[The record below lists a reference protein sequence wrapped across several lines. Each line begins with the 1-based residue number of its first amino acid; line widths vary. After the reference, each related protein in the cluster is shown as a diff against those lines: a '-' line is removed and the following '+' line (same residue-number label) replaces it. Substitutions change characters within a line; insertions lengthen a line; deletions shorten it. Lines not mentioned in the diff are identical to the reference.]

1 MIEVRTVRNNTRTDT
16 KTYCFSVAAEGVADR
31 DEIIKQMV
39 QYNSTL
45 TEADAAAALT
55 VMEQV
60 VNNMLMEGYKVK
72 LPWATLCLAARGTAE
87 SESTAFI
94 NGKNDNHFELRASA
108 NRKTEEKL
116 SSQALYKSKAEGTVM
131 TPQINLITHITKDA
145 KESVELKAK
154 AGEVIRI
161 HGDYLAFDADDEKQG
176 VFLTQNG
183 GKKEGTIRA
192 KQYIRRTRRTIDIA
206 VPQGIASGEYT
217 VIVATKQKTS
227 GYMTE
232 YSLKTVLIE

>member
-1 MIEVRTVRNNTRTDT
+1 MIEVRTVRNNTRKDT
-16 KTYCFSVAAEGVADR
+16 ESFCFSVAAEGVAGR
-31 DEIIKQMV
+31 NEIINRMV

-45 TEADAAAALT
+45 TEADAAAALA

-60 VNNMLMEGYKVK
+60 VNDMLKEGYKVK
-72 LPWATLCLAARGTAE
+72 LPWVALCLAARGTAE

-94 NGKNDNHFELRASA
+94 NGKNDNRFELRASA

-116 SSQALYKSKAEGTVM
+116 SAQALYKSKTEGTVM
-131 TPQINLITHITKDA
+131 RPQISLITHITENA

-161 HGDYLAFDADDEKQG
+161 HGDYLSFDADDEKQG
-176 VFLTQNG
+176 VFLAPNRG
-183 GKKEGTIRA
+183 EKDGAIRA

-206 VPQGIASGEYT
+206 VPQGIAAGEYT
-217 VIVATKQKTS
+217 VIVATKQKTG

-232 YSLKTVLIE
+232 YSLRTVLLE